1 MSRKRSFIKRD
12 YTILVTVASQR
23 DLGVIM
29 TSNAKFHEHI
39 HSVLSRANKMLGFI
53 RRTITKDE
61 RLLPTLKTLY
71 IALVRSNLEYASEVW
86 SPTSTTLIK
95 LFEGATRLLLSD
107 LPYCERLQRLNL
119 LPLVYR
125 REIKDLTTFHKMK
138 IGKYDCN
145 FRSYIEFDRT
155 NA

>member
-1 MSRKRSFIKRD
+1 
-12 YTILVTVASQR
+12 
-23 DLGVIM
+23 M

-39 HSVLSRANKMLGFI
+39 YSVVSRANKMLGFI
-53 RRTITKDE
+53 RHTITRDE

-71 IALVRSNLEYASEVW
+71 VALVRSNLECASEVW

-95 LFEGATRLLLSD
+95 LIEGVQRRATGLLLSD

-119 LPLVYR
+119 LPPVYR
-125 REIKDLTTFHKMK
+125 KEIKDLTTLHKIK
-138 IGKYDCN
+138 LGNTTATFNLKKS
-145 FRSYIEFDRT
+145 FART